1 MPMNHPYGKL
11 EIKGVAFLPFVLTFM
26 GLIISTNFSPKMI
39 FMGHPCEGFIGLIIS
54 HKVPNTTLIDPIPKL
69 LGVGTRLTSTTI
81 VRIFSPPETWGGKRG
96 QTRLT
101 SDHLPVLEKISRIP
115 DVIISVHHHIRHG
128 NGSGLSYLSPQPQRP
143 SLRCS

>member
-69 LGVGTRLTSTTI
+69 FIYYSSQNL
-81 VRIFSPPETWGGKRG
+81 FAP
-96 QTRLT
+96 
-101 SDHLPVLEKISRIP
+101 
-115 DVIISVHHHIRHG
+115 
-128 NGSGLSYLSPQPQRP
+128 
-143 SLRCS
+143 